1 MIGAVAAE
9 SAVNSVLRRGQ
20 AIEQGS
26 KGLSPGA
33 PDDETVSG

>member
-1 MIGAVAAE
+1 MIGVVAPE
-9 SAVNSVLRRGQ
+9 SEFDSVLRRGQ